1 MSADKSQ
8 TKEKAIK
15 VLVNICRFLLAGTF
29 LLSGFFKANDPLGTV
44 YKFQD
49 YFAAWSISQIPELFV
64 LIMAFALALLEFAM
78 GVYLLFGMRRK
89 IVSRLTVVFMA
100 FMTIITIYIFIAN
113 PVSDCGCFG
122 DAIILTNGQ
131 TLLKNIVLLAAA
143 IVVMIWWNRQFRLIN
158 PKIYWIVSTISL
170 LGLLFYG
177 TRCVYSLPA
186 IDFRPFKI
194 GTNLR
199 KLTEVPQD
207 ERPQFDVKI
216 IYERDGETLELSL
229 DDDDPDST
237 WTYVETR
244 RDQISKA
251 GSQLVADFYIEED
264 GENITDDIL
273 SFDGIIFFLTAPSL
287 EDADDSMMDRYNDL
301 YDYSQQQNMEFY
313 CLTASSPEQ
322 CNIWADYTG
331 AEYIFYRADD
341 RTLKTMVRANPGL
354 MMIRDGIILKKW
366 SNWNFPSVEEVVQ
379 IVTANN

>member
-1 MSADKSQ
+1 MSTDKSQ
-8 TKEKAIK
+8 TTEKWCK

-29 LLSGFFKANDPLGTV
+29 LFSGFIKANDPLGTV

-49 YFAAWSISQIPELFV
+49 YFAAWNIMDIPQLFV

-89 IVSRLTVVFMA
+89 IVSRLTVGFMA
-100 FMTIITIYIFIAN
+100 VMTLLTVYIFIAN

-122 DAIILTNGQ
+122 DAIILSNGQ
-131 TLLKNIVLLAAA
+131 TLLKNIMLMAAA
-143 IVVMIWWNRQFRLIN
+143 IVVMIWWDKQFRLIS
-158 PKIYWIVSTISL
+158 PKVYWIVSTISL
-170 LGLLFYG
+170 LGLLLYG
-177 TRCVYSLPA
+177 ADCVYSLPK

-194 GTNLR
+194 GTDLR
-199 KLTEVPQD
+199 QLIAVPED
-207 ERPQFDVKI
+207 ERPQFEVTI
-216 IYERDGETLELSL
+216 VYERDGEILELGI

-244 RDQISKA
+244 RNQISKA

-273 SFDGIIFFLTAPSL
+273 ADEGFIFFLTAPSL

-322 CNIWADYTG
+322 CHIWTDYTG

-354 MMIRDGIILKKW
+354 MMLKNGIVLKKW
-366 SNWNFPSVEEVVQ
+366 SNWNFPTIEEVQ
-379 IVTANN
+379 EIVEANK